1 VGEHPLT
8 GPKWTLPEAS
18 TLSRMTHR
26 AVTDRIRRNHRAL
39 AGSPWADV
47 VNAHTL
53 ELLSERDVAEI
64 ERTVVPEFMAEAG
77 RPLLAAAEISVLEQ
91 PGRYVLRSTWEAGRE
106 RAAGPAGLPP
116 GVLGTGDNVFRSD
129 DVEGEV
135 LVLREV
141 AEIARLLQDGV
152 PEGTIGVIDDSGGTL
167 TAPVLPDLAAVL
179 CRAGTVR
186 SHLAIIAREFRV
198 PVLMGTVLARELRN
212 GERIRVRYS
221 VPAQNPDAYHGGEV
235 GPRAVIEEVP
245 G

>member
-1 VGEHPLT
+1 MGEHPLSD
-8 GPKWTLPEAS
+8 PKWTLPEAS
-18 TLSRMTHR
+18 SLSRMTYQ

-39 AGSPWADV
+39 SEVPWRDVDTMRLLTAD
-47 VNAHTL
+47 
-53 ELLSERDVAEI
+53 DVAEI
-64 ERTVVPEFMAEAG
+64 EEAVVGAYMLEAG
-77 RPLLAAAEISVLEQ
+77 RPLLAAAEISVLER
-91 PGRYVLRSTWEAGRE
+91 PDRYVLRSVWD
-106 RAAGPAGLPP
+106 AAQDRGSDLPP
-116 GVLGTGDNVFRSD
+116 GVLGTGDNVFQTD

-141 AEIARLLQDGV
+141 AEIERLLEEGV
-152 PEGTIGVIDDSGGTL
+152 PEGVIGVIDDSGGTL
-167 TAPVLPDLAAVL
+167 TAPILPDFEAVL

-221 VPAQNPDAYHGGEV
+221 APPQNPDAYHGGEL
-235 GPRAVIEEVP
+235 GERAVIEEVS